1 MNKSTEQLNQLF
13 SEDLNPSDQFFHISV
28 AIRLAEINPLMTED
42 QAVRAEDISDKLCR
56 FSVRKLSML
65 ANDKNSK
72 VSHIQKQQ
80 LELAMLGYKL
90 IKEVDTDLSAGA

>member
-1 MNKSTEQLNQLF
+1 M
-13 SEDLNPSDQFFHISV
+13 
-28 AIRLAEINPLMTED
+28 AEINPLMTED

>member
-1 MNKSTEQLNQLF
+1 M
-13 SEDLNPSDQFFHISV
+13 
-28 AIRLAEINPLMTED
+28 AEINPLMTED
-42 QAVRAEDISDKLCR
+42 QAFRAEDISDKLCR

-90 IKEVDTDLSAGA
+90 IKEVDADLSAGA